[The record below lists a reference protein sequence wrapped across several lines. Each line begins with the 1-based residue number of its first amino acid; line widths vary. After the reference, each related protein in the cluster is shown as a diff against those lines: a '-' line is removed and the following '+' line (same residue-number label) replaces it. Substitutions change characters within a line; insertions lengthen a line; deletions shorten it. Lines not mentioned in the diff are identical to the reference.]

1 MAKHEQTQTYHNG
14 MSFFCYPE
22 VRCDKITAMCL
33 DKSETQLFVAF
44 SQQEMLIRY
53 KITSPNDHCIIEESL
68 VVKNIINRK
77 ERTARTSFLINSI
90 VDMQWAKDR

>member
-1 MAKHEQTQTYHNG
+1 
-14 MSFFCYPE
+14 MSFFSYPE

-33 DKSETQLFVAF
+33 NKSETMLFVAF

-53 KITSPNDHCIIEESL
+53 EITSPNDHSIIEESL
-68 VVKNIINRK
+68 VVKYIISGR
-77 ERTARTSFLINSI
+77 ERTANTSHLINSI